1 MKKNFFSTGLFVLLC
16 SIALAQKP
24 VRFVAEASSD
34 SVLMGHYFEVS
45 FLLENANARNFS
57 MPTLDP
63 ALELLS
69 GPNTSSSFSMVNGES
84 TQKVRYSF
92 VVRPAREGFFTIP
105 PASIEADGKR
115 IETESVEIYVGP
127 NPEGLPQP
135 EVEKSPSPFRMDF
148 GDFFG
153 RKAPS
158 FPSLPKETQEKKR
171 KTVKI

>member
-1 MKKNFFSTGLFVLLC
+1 MKKNLLLPVLFALLC
-16 SIALAQKP
+16 TTAIAQKP
-24 VRFVAEASSD
+24 IRFVAEASND
-34 SVLMGHYFEVS
+34 SVLLGHYFEVS
-45 FLLENANARNFS
+45 FHLENANARNFS
-57 MPTLDP
+57 MPDLDP

-92 VVRPAREGFFTIP
+92 IVRPVREGFFTIP

-115 IETESVEIYVGP
+115 IETEPMEIYVGP

-135 EVEKSPSPFRMDF
+135 EVQKAPDPFRMDF

-153 RKAPS
+153 RNVPS
-158 FPSLPKETQEKKR
+158 FPPLPKETPEKKR

>member
-1 MKKNFFSTGLFVLLC
+1 MLFVML
-16 SIALAQKP
+16 SGIAIAQKP

-34 SVLMGHYFEVS
+34 SVLLGHYFEVS

-63 ALELLS
+63 DLELLS

-92 VVRPAREGFFTIP
+92 IVRPAREGFFTIP
-105 PASIEADGKR
+105 PASVEADGKH
-115 IETESVEIYVGP
+115 IESEPMEIYVGP
-127 NPEGLPQP
+127 NPGGVPQP
-135 EVEKSPSPFRMDF
+135 EVEKAPNPFRMDF

-153 RKAPS
+153 RNGPS
-158 FPSLPKETQEKKR
+158 FPPLPKEIPEKKR